1 MPEGAPPPAH
11 GAGSARARR
20 RRRRQSGH
28 GAPCRRLR
36 TCATPARPSRDRDS
50 TPGPMRGRARAA

>member
-1 MPEGAPPPAH
+1 MPRSLLAPAP
-11 GAGSARARR
+11 GVGSARARR